1 MDTTKLRAF
10 LEICNTGSFSAA
22 AEKFSYTP
30 SAFSHMVDGL
40 ERDFGVKLFSRTH
53 KGVKLTKQGELIY
66 NDVLRVVDAE
76 RLLELSLERLKAE
89 NDVKI
94 CTYSSVAH
102 FILPEIMRDY
112 KKINDKVKFS
122 IQIVDRLKGEIE
134 KGTADLYFGDA
145 YLYSDDME
153 CFPMLKD
160 EYVAVVPSSEFKGRR
175 SIKREELYPYPYIK
189 TNETVL
195 AEVFRDDNFKEIV
208 NYTSVEDFSILTMVS
223 RSIGVSVTNS
233 LVARE
238 RVKGV
243 KVLRLVPALYRT
255 LGVAYNENA
264 GKEAKRFVS
273 YLKDKFRDEGGVKT
287 Y

>member
-1 MDTTKLRAF
+1 MDTAKLKSF
-10 LEICNTGSFSAA
+10 LEICNTGSFSKA
-22 AEKFSYTP
+22 AERFSYTP

-40 ERDFGVKLFSRTH
+40 EKDLGVKLFVRTH

-66 NDVLRVVDAE
+66 NDVVRVVEAE
-76 RLLELSLERLKAE
+76 RLLEFSLEKIKAE

-102 FILPEIMRDY
+102 FILPEIMQEY

-122 IQIVDRLKGEIE
+122 IQIIDKLRDAIE
-134 KGTADLYFGDA
+134 KGLGDVYFGDVIT
-145 YLYSDDME
+145 YPVDME
-153 CFPMLKD
+153 CFPLLKD
-160 EYVAVVPSSEFKGRR
+160 EYVAVVPSSEFKGRK
-175 SIKREELYPYPYIK
+175 SINREELYPYPFIK
-189 TNETVL
+189 TNETAVN
-195 AEVFRDDNFKEIV
+195 EVFCDENFKEIV
-208 NYTSVEDFSILTMVS
+208 NYNSVEDFSILTMVS